1 MAIDAVTAIASGTDD
16 AIKLV
21 LQKDAQANT
30 PAEIAAKQ
38 AQQVQLQQEPQE
50 RPIEPVQQPQE
61 VLASEVV

>member
-38 AQQVQLQQEPQE
+38 AQQVQDLKDA
-50 RPIEPVQQPQE
+50 INAAILKGDLDE
-61 VLASEVV
+61 VRRLCA